1 MFKIEDIVNKIHCAD
16 CMDFVKQMPS
26 NSISGLLCDPPYG
39 LGFMGKEW
47 DTFKQENVNLPK
59 ATKLTYKMD
68 YINGIPVR
76 RKNPEIV
83 TRDSGARRAGSYDL
97 SRNPEFQQW
106 FTVWAKTML
115 RITKPGGFLLCFGGT
130 RTVHRLTCAIEDA
143 GWEIRD
149 CMMWLYG
156 SGFPKSHNIG
166 KAIDKAAGAKRKI
179 VGTLP
184 AGSGPLKTGHVNRS
198 GGGLSIGTERSPEIN
213 ITVPTTTLAQL
224 WDGYG
229 TALKPAWEPIIVA
242 MKPLDGTFA
251 HNAEAHGVAGLNIDG
266 GRIHHSDPQKFTVR
280 NNKMFLG
287 QMDNTNTNASANPQG
302 RWPANL
308 ILDEEAGA
316 MLDEQTGILQS
327 GDAPKK
333 RKAAIFKN
341 CYGAFQG
348 NPICPD
354 ARAGNSGGASR
365 FFYCA
370 KTSKRERNMGLEDQS
385 GKKVNDGRET
395 PIDNPYQRG
404 ETIRLNTHPT
414 VKPLALMKY
423 LCTLLKMPSA
433 DQIILDPFLGSGTT
447 GIACKELGINFI
459 GIEKEPEY
467 CEIAVK
473 RIAAVKGQEIT
484 LHADPPLPVT
494 KNMVVNKQKIIDA
507 AAAALKEKR
516 K

>member
-1 MFKIEDIVNKIHCAD
+1 MKPQKNTIFCGGNLEVVSSWPPNCIDAICT
-16 CMDFVKQMPS
+16 
-26 NSISGLLCDPPYG
+26 DPPYG

-47 DTFKQENVNLPK
+47 DTFKDTDQK
-59 ATKLTYKMD
+59 AAQAGYEDFKTKPEVRKSRLKGYASKAAHAGNYD
-68 YINGIPVR
+68 YS
-76 RKNPEIV
+76 KN
-83 TRDSGARRAGSYDL
+83 AQ
-97 SRNPEFQQW
+97 FQQW
-106 FTVWAKTML
+106 FTVWAKAML
-115 RITKPGGFLLCFGGT
+115 QITKPGGFLLCFGGT
-130 RTVHRLTCAIEDA
+130 RTYHRLACAIEDA

-156 SGFPKSHNIG
+156 SGFPKSHNIS
-166 KAIDKAAGAKRKI
+166 KAIEKAKGVKPVGKKPAYGAIASRELI
-179 VGTLP
+179 D
-184 AGSGPLKTGHVNRS
+184 NR
-198 GGGLSIGTERSPEIN
+198 GWNNINNALIMPETQTN
-213 ITVPTTTLAQL
+213 LAQL
-224 WDGYG
+224 WKGMG

-251 HNAEAHGVAGLNIDG
+251 HNAEAHGVAGLNIDAARIG
-266 GRIHHSDPQKFTVR
+266 TETITQHGRKESQSQSMSGKNYEQKS
-280 NNKMFLG
+280 G
-287 QMDNTNTNASANPQG
+287 TNEHQG

-333 RKAAIFKN
+333 RKASKFKS
-341 CYGAFQG
+341 CYGDFQG
-348 NPICPD
+348 NPVCPD

-370 KTSKRERNMGLEDQS
+370 KTSRRERNMGMEDQS
-385 GKKVNDGRET
+385 GKKVNDGRNT

-404 ETIRLNTHPT
+404 ETIRKNTHPT

-447 GIACKELGINFI
+447 GIACKELGIDFI
-459 GIEKEPEY
+459 GIEKEREY

-473 RIAAVKGQEIT
+473 RIAAVGGQEIT
-484 LHADPPLPVT
+484 LYTETPPIEKLAAEVAPNLT
-494 KNMVVNKQKIIDA
+494 ESRQRIIDA
-507 AAAALKEKR
+507 ASAALREKR